1 MIFTSLDSNHFVF
14 ISLYHGIAKY
24 NVNILYN
31 TSLDF

>member
-1 MIFTSLDSNHFVF
+1 MIFTLLDSNHFVF

-31 TSLDF
+31 ISLDF